1 MSKIMKAKQ
10 LKRIV
15 EETEDKIHLEIYDI
29 IQEGLNKLSFDTELD
44 INGITFELLEGT
56 TKDSP
61 AKEYLVGKISI
72 EVSI

>member
-15 EETEDKIHLEIYDI
+15 REAEERIHLEIGGI
-29 IQEGLNKLSFDTELD
+29 IRGGLNKLSLDTELN
-44 INGITFELLEGT
+44 INGITIVLLEST
-56 TKDSP
+56 TKESP